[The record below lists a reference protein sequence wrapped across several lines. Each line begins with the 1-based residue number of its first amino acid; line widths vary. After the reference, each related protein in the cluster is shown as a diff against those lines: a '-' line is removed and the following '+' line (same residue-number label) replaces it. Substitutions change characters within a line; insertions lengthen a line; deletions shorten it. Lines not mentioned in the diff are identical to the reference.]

1 MYIKINIIQ
10 MLLSYV
16 FLFGVSKDERPEGSD
31 ADLDFLPLET
41 ESETSCSDDSEL
53 SNIVEDL
60 SFVMDS
66 PPRSETWRS
75 QLFGRDDVPS
85 GQFTYVM
92 ILYTHEHHTL
102 SDIGCFNNR
111 YALS

>member
-66 PPRSETWRS
+66 PPRSENDDLEVTAVWSRRRAKRS
-75 QLFGRDDVPS
+75 VYLC
-85 GQFTYVM
+85 Y
-92 ILYTHEHHTL
+92 
-102 SDIGCFNNR
+102 DIIHP
-111 YALS
+111 